1 MYGALDLLNL
11 CYIDLV
17 DLDLVY
23 CDVVTLTQCYLD
35 LVDRDLVYCDAV
47 TLTQFL

>member
-11 CYIDLV
+11 CYLDLV

-23 CDVVTLTQCYLD
+23 FDVVTLTL
-35 LVDRDLVYCDAV
+35 LP
-47 TLTQFL
+47 